1 MNESIEYDEKWGKR
15 LIQIYSTPDVV
26 KQREIILSKLNF
38 KPGEKVIDIGSGPGL
53 LAEDIAKEIGE
64 SGLICGVDISDAMI
78 SLSKNRCSQ
87 YPQIELR
94 KGDATSLPYNDNE
107 FDAAVS
113 TQVYEYI
120 EDIQTCLNE
129 LYRVLKNGGRALIL
143 CTDWDT
149 LIWNTDDQDRMQ
161 RILSAF
167 EAHCADPRLPRTI
180 ANRILNTGFSI
191 VEQDVYTVLN
201 PKYDANTYCYGVID
215 FIVSY
220 VAEKNEEM
228 AKEAKAWA
236 EEMRKK
242 GKANSFFCSINRYIF
257 LLAKPIH

>member
-1 MNESIEYDEKWGKR
+1 MAGSCLDMEKNLERQAPNLK
-15 LIQIYSTPDVV
+15 
-26 KQREIILSKLNF
+26 
-38 KPGEKVIDIGSGPGL
+38 
-53 LAEDIAKEIGE
+53 IA
-64 SGLICGVDISDAMI
+64 D
-78 SLSKNRCSQ
+78 
-87 YPQIELR
+87 
-94 KGDATSLPYNDNE
+94 
-107 FDAAVS
+107 
-113 TQVYEYI
+113 
-120 EDIQTCLNE
+120 
-129 LYRVLKNGGRALIL
+129 LYRSKGNLSYRILKPGGRALIL

-149 LIWNTDDQDRMQ
+149 LIWNIDDQGRMH

-180 ANRILNTGFSI
+180 ANRILNTGFNI

-236 EEMRKK
+236 DEMRKK
-242 GKANSFFCSINRYIF
+242 GKDNSFFCSINRYIF
-257 LLAKPIH
+257 LLTRPF